1 MPCVVFKIDEKKK
14 ELVDEKIGN
23 SAESYDDF
31 WLPYW
36 KVTAPSTD
44 HLEVG
49 LYQGEYFETG
59 KATAKGDVYSF
70 DVVMLVLLTG
80 KKALEEGTR
89 LVTWVLGDITILE
102 ITRNYVGEV
111 FGMHSR
117 GLPKR

>member
-36 KVTAPSTD
+36 KVT
-44 HLEVG
+44 
-49 LYQGEYFETG
+49 
-59 KATAKGDVYSF
+59 
-70 DVVMLVLLTG
+70 
-80 KKALEEGTR
+80 
-89 LVTWVLGDITILE
+89 VLGDITILE